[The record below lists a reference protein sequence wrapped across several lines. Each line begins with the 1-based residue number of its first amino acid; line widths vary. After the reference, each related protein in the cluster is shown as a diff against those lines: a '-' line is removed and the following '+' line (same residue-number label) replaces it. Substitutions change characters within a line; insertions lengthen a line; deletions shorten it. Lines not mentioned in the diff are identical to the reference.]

1 LPFDSVL
8 DFRVELNEDHELF
21 RKTVRQF
28 VERYL
33 EPRVKEIEQSNEIPK
48 ELYAKA
54 AEAGFMGLGIPE
66 EYGGQGSDYLN
77 VVIFTEEVSRVC
89 PAFVTSALVR
99 GLFTTPVLFFGTEEQ
114 KRKYI
119 PPLARG
125 EKFAAH
131 ATTEPGAGSDVA
143 GIKTRAVRKDGGWVI
158 TGQKYFITGA
168 DKADYFVVLARTSD
182 PPSRHER
189 HKGLTM
195 FIVERDTPG
204 FRVGERIQ
212 VTGLRGSMP
221 SEVVLDNVWVPDDA
235 VVGEVGDGFRIA
247 MVAFDYGRV
256 GIAAQAV
263 GVIQG
268 VFEKSLNYSAQRI
281 AFERPILAFQAI
293 QFHLADMLS
302 ELAAARLLTY
312 WAATMLNRGLTTE
325 AVMAASLAKLFAT
338 EAATRAALKGIQIH
352 GGVGVTV
359 DGMVE
364 RYLRDSV
371 ITRIYEGTSEI
382 QRLVIAR
389 HLIRKVFGSK
399 IEDLRT
405 SGETK
410 S

>member
-1 LPFDSVL
+1 MLPFDSVL
-8 DFRVELNEDHELF
+8 DFRIELTEDHELF

-33 EPRVKEIEQSNEIPK
+33 EPRVKEIEQTNEIPR
-48 ELYAKA
+48 ELYARA

-89 PAFVTSALVR
+89 PAFVTSVLVR

-195 FIVERDTPG
+195 F
-204 FRVGERIQ
+204 
-212 VTGLRGSMP
+212 
-221 SEVVLDNVWVPDDA
+221 
-235 VVGEVGDGFRIA
+235 
-247 MVAFDYGRV
+247 MV
-256 GIAAQAV
+256 
-263 GVIQG
+263 
-268 VFEKSLNYSAQRI
+268 
-281 AFERPILAFQAI
+281 
-293 QFHLADMLS
+293 
-302 ELAAARLLTY
+302 
-312 WAATMLNRGLTTE
+312 
-325 AVMAASLAKLFAT
+325 
-338 EAATRAALKGIQIH
+338 
-352 GGVGVTV
+352 
-359 DGMVE
+359 
-364 RYLRDSV
+364 
-371 ITRIYEGTSEI
+371 
-382 QRLVIAR
+382 
-389 HLIRKVFGSK
+389 
-399 IEDLRT
+399 
-405 SGETK
+405 
-410 S
+410 